1 MLIIKPLFR
10 KALQQ
15 MKKQM
20 YFNDMIFLSHGNK
33 IIIKDKE
40 GSKGMKYLTISEL
53 GKINYFNLYNRALDM
68 DT

>member
-1 MLIIKPLFR
+1 
-10 KALQQ
+10 
-15 MKKQM
+15 M

-53 GKINYFNLYNRALDM
+53 GKINYFNLYNRALRHEIHNF
-68 DT
+68 TKLIATLIAL